1 MLHDYNLTPENIMIY
16 AIKSYDKPTYIKSEL
31 HDDLKHLSYTRRLF
45 RRYHQYGEL
54 RERLIL
60 NHIVILYNIFGVV
73 AATRLL
79 FYHVREEDHAIL
91 KTFLLFLNYM
101 PPKVEGIRGRTI
113 CSDDL
118 QVDPLVVD
126 LLRRIRS
133 HERDSGNSEEAES
146 GV

>member
-1 MLHDYNLTPENIMIY
+1 MMDNMIDLNPDTVMIY
-16 AIKSYDKPTYIKSEL
+16 AVKSYDKPTYIKSEL
-31 HDDLKHLSYTRRLF
+31 HDDLKHLSYVRRLF

-79 FYHVREEDHAIL
+79 FYHVRQEDHAIL

-101 PPKVEGIRGRTI
+101 PERVMGIRGQTI
-113 CSDDL
+113 LSDDL
-118 QVDPLVVD
+118 QVDPLIVD
-126 LLRRIRS
+126 VLRRIRA
-133 HERDSGNSEEAES
+133 HERDSGTYKEIES
-146 GV
+146 

>member
-1 MLHDYNLTPENIMIY
+1 MIDLTPESVLIY
-16 AIKSYDKPTYIKSEL
+16 AVKSYDKPTYIKSEL
-31 HDDLKHLSYTRRLF
+31 HDDLKHLSYVRRLF

-60 NHIVILYNIFGVV
+60 NHLVILYNIFGVE

-79 FYHVREEDHAIL
+79 FYHVRTEDHAIL

-101 PPKVEGIRGRTI
+101 PERVVGIRGKTI
-113 CSDDL
+113 LSVDL

-126 LLRRIRS
+126 VLRRIRS
-133 HERDSGNSEEAES
+133 YERDSGTIEEVES
-146 GV
+146 RS

>member
-1 MLHDYNLTPENIMIY
+1 MIDLNPDTVMIY
-16 AIKSYDKPTYIKSEL
+16 AVKSYDKPTYIKSEL
-31 HDDLKHLSYTRRLF
+31 HDDLKHLSYVRRLF

-91 KTFLLFLNYM
+91 KTFLVFLDYM
-101 PPKVEGIRGRTI
+101 PPKVEGIRGCAI
-113 CSDDL
+113 LSDDL
-118 QVDPLVVD
+118 QVDIFVVD
-126 LLRRIRS
+126 VLRRIRS
-133 HERDSGNSEEAES
+133 HESP
-146 GV
+146 